1 MRSRDSLGGWVS
13 VDNRT
18 NHRTLMGVPIRITVD
33 DQDGTPPLQLL
44 MEPMRVAK

>member
-1 MRSRDSLGGWVS
+1 VRI
-13 VDNRT
+13 DNWT
-18 NHRTLMGVPIRITVD
+18 NHKTLMGAPIRITVS